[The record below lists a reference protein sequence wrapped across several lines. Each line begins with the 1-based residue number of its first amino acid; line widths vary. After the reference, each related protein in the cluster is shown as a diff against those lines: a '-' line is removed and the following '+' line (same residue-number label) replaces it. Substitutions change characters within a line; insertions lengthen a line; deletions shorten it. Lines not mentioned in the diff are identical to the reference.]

1 MKKACCAWELK
12 LLAFPG
18 RMPVSGDH
26 TVKRKIAAKGVGRS
40 EVPGLAVSV
49 AAGTLVGATVGK
61 VVKRTNGSAMTGAA
75 VGAVAGG
82 LLGKRALS
90 KRRQTASD
98 LAQIADY
105 VKQHLGFR
113 TTAYL
118 TGVDDAELVDRW
130 VEGSVQ
136 PEPLPAERLRS
147 AFEATRHLV
156 EAYDA
161 QTARSWFLG
170 MNPTFDDVAPAQ
182 ILREGRDSQ
191 AWEDVV
197 LAAQEFAEN

>member
-1 MKKACCAWELK
+1 MT
-12 LLAFPG
+12 G
-18 RMPVSGDH
+18 SGDH
-26 TVKRKIAAKGVGRS
+26 TVKRKVAEKDAGRS
-40 EVPGLAVSV
+40 RVPGLAMSV
-49 AAGTLVGATVGK
+49 AAGTLLGATVGK
-61 VVKRTNGSAMTGAA
+61 VVKRTNGSAVTGAA

-82 LLGKRALS
+82 FLGKRAL
-90 KRRQTASD
+90 KRNQAALD
-98 LAQIADY
+98 LAQVAGY
-105 VKQHLGFR
+105 VRQHLGYR

-118 TGVDDAELVDRW
+118 TGVDDTELVGRW
-130 VEGSVQ
+130 AEGLAQ

-156 EAYDA
+156 EAYDD

-170 MNPTFDDVAPAQ
+170 MNSTFDDVAPAK